1 MSIAAAPLGLGFVS
15 GVLSTLSPCVLPLL
29 PIVIGSAVA
38 AHRWGAVAMGAGLIA
53 SFTAFGL
60 LVATI
65 GLSIGLDAHVLR
77 LCAGVLM
84 LGAGGVLVVPPLQ
97 LRLVSLASGLG
108 AQGDRL
114 LRRFALEGWQGQLV
128 VGLVLGA
135 IWTPCVGP
143 TLGAASALAS
153 QGEDLVQAAA
163 VMLVFGMGAALPL
176 VFVGSVSRQMLGR
189 SRARLHQFATV
200 GKYLLGAVL
209 LLLGFGIVSG
219 LDRGLEVWLTLHS
232 PEWLTELTTR
242 Y

>member
-1 MSIAAAPLGLGFVS
+1 MSIAVPQLGLGFVS

-65 GLSIGLDAHVLR
+65 GLSIGLDAHTLR
-77 LCAGVLM
+77 FCAGVLM
-84 LGAGGVLVVPPLQ
+84 LGAGCVLVVPPLQ

-108 AQGDRL
+108 AHGDRL
-114 LRRFALEGWQGQLV
+114 LRRFALDGWQGQLV

-153 QGEDLVQAAA
+153 QGEDLLQAAT
-163 VMLVFGMGAALPL
+163 VMLVFGLGAALPL

-189 SRARLHQFATV
+189 SRSQLYRFATA
-200 GKYLLGAVL
+200 GKYLLGGVL
-209 LLLGFGIVSG
+209 LLLGLSIVSG
-219 LDRGLEVWLTLHS
+219 LDRGLEIWLTLHS

>member
-1 MSIAAAPLGLGFVS
+1 MSITAPQLGLGFVS
-15 GVLSTLSPCVLPLL
+15 GLLSTLSPCVLPLL

-60 LVATI
+60 LVASI
-65 GLSIGLDAHVLR
+65 GLSIGLDAHTLR
-77 LCAGVLM
+77 LCAGLLM
-84 LGAGGVLVVPPLQ
+84 LGAGGVLIAPPLQ
-97 LRLVSLASGLG
+97 LRLAALATGLG
-108 AQGDRL
+108 THGYRL
-114 LRRFALEGWQGQLV
+114 LRHFALEGWQGQLV

-153 QGEDLVQAAA
+153 QGEDLPQAAA
-163 VMLVFGMGAALPL
+163 VMLVFGLGAALPL
-176 VFVGSVSRQMLGR
+176 VFIGSVSRQMLGR
-189 SRARLHQFATV
+189 SRARLHRFATA
-200 GKYLLGAVL
+200 GKYLLGSVL
-209 LLLGFGIVSG
+209 LALGLSIVSG
-219 LDRGLEVWLTLHS
+219 LDRGLEIWLSLHS